1 MPCPLFR
8 GVLCKFP
15 LTLWVIQ
22 RLILQLIPRLRHRND
37 PPGALP
43 SSGDEQAAQCQQGRG
58 HNHSLAFHA
67 CCSYNRKSP
76 LVLSRPAVSPTSS
89 LHCKNG
95 FAHLSFPCVLAMW
108 SALSPA
114 GKLLLY
120 TYPQPQCQ
128 AASDW
133 ARLGMEWEGGRDRQG
148 GKGGGLQ
155 TERRGDSEQSSNPVK
170 WIDWPCNCPAAT
182 VSWKNNVRPED
193 SLHLADESEQVQGSD
208 RRPGGRKWRMAGE
221 APERPGLGSEI
232 SFFYVR
238 QAQRPLNSSV
248 QRRSPCRFT
257 TEHNSRRQWIP
268 QQEQDRQEAEAKGG
282 GWGFWLNTTN
292 HQGEEL
298 KGNENRQE

>member
-1 MPCPLFR
+1 M
-8 GVLCKFP
+8 
-15 LTLWVIQ
+15 
-22 RLILQLIPRLRHRND
+22 ILQLIPRLRQRNY
-37 PPGALP
+37 PPGTLP

-76 LVLSRPAVSPTSS
+76 LVPSRPAVSPTSS
-89 LHCKNG
+89 LRRKNG
-95 FAHLSFPCVLAMW
+95 FLHLSFPCVLAMW
-108 SALSPA
+108 SALGPA

-221 APERPGLGSEI
+221 SSERPGLG
-232 SFFYVR
+232 VR
-238 QAQRPLNSSV
+238 NQLLFMCVRHSAL
-248 QRRSPCRFT
+248 
-257 TEHNSRRQWIP
+257 WIP
-268 QQEQDRQEAEAKGG
+268 PRSAVRPADSPQSTTAGDNEFHNKSRTGRRRRRKGEDG
-282 GWGFWLNTTN
+282 DFG
-292 HQGEEL
+292 
-298 KGNENRQE
+298 